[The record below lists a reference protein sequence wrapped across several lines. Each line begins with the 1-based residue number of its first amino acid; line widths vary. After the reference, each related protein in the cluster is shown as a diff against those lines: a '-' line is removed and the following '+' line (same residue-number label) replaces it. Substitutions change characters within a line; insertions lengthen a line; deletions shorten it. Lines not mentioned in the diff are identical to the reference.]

1 MLNRTSL
8 NRTSLQPA
16 ALPQSFASGMDESP
30 PLTGSRADRKSF
42 FRTLRLPSSL
52 QGYLF
57 FLTCL
62 LILAFTMVLHV
73 LLSAE
78 IMRLDVKLESMREA
92 HARIERR
99 NAGILWEV
107 SQYSTLSEVYEKA
120 KKLGFE
126 PVTNIEFVPA
136 IAVGG
141 EDPDTLF
148 EPAFAPLPSSQLDGG
163 GSSSNPIFTDPFTGQ
178 PADDS
183 AEPGGESLPRAEV
196 PWYSALRGTGIR
208 DALAETADWVRN
220 RIQFAW
226 GNPVGP

>member
-1 MLNRTSL
+1 ML
-8 NRTSLQPA
+8 Q
-16 ALPQSFASGMDESP
+16 
-30 PLTGSRADRKSF
+30 
-42 FRTLRLPSSL
+42 LPSSL

-78 IMRLDVKLESMREA
+78 IMRLDVKLENLRET
-92 HARIERR
+92 HARIEQR

-120 KKLGFE
+120 KKLGFV

-136 IAVGG
+136 IAVGA
-141 EDPDTLF
+141 EVPDLLY
-148 EPAFAPLPSSQLDGG
+148 EPAIVPLTSSQPNDVGD
-163 GSSSNPIFTDPFTGQ
+163 SSNPIFTDPFTGRPVEDLVVQ
-178 PADDS
+178 A
-183 AEPGGESLPRAEV
+183 GELPLHPQE
-196 PWYSALRGTGIR
+196 PWYSALRGARIR
-208 DALAETADWVRN
+208 DALSETGEWVRE

-226 GNPVGP
+226 GNPDGP